1 MFGEGPVHM
10 VGIGGS
16 GMASLAEL
24 LMQWGV
30 RVSGSDRV
38 RGDSFWRLLNAGARL
53 CVGHSARNLP
63 PGCRLLIHSA
73 AVPQNNPEIAAAKK
87 RNIPILKYSQML
99 GLISRHFRTIAVAG
113 SHGKTTVTAMVVRAL
128 HDAFF
133 PCSFVVGGE
142 AYQLRALPRPPKAPF
157 FVTEACEFDRSFLNL
172 RRSIAVITNIEP
184 DHLDYYGTER
194 NLLKAFYEFASGAE
208 EFVVLNADDAN
219 CRRLARRLSKRVVT
233 FGRAKDAQF
242 RILHSDN
249 AGNLM
254 ISHSGGTTV
263 IHLSVIGRHNCFNA
277 ACAFALLSTLGLS
290 SSAAAASLS
299 TFRGVAR
306 RLQVISRSSPV
317 VIDDYAHHPTE
328 IEAVVPA
335 VKDAFPPKPLFV
347 FQPHQHS
354 RLLALFDDFV
364 SAFSDAE
371 DVLLLPVYSVRE
383 GGDMRCRINHAALG
397 AALQTQGLRVRVAT
411 SFEDGYEILRR
422 EAEAFSTVCFM
433 GAGDIYRLARGFAAT
448 LKSKAVGRARH
459 AG

>member
-10 VGIGGS
+10 VGICGS

-30 RVSGSDRV
+30 RVSGSDKV

-63 PGCRLLIHSA
+63 PGCRLLVHSA
-73 AVPQNNPEIAAAKK
+73 AVPSSNPEIVAAKK
-87 RNIPILKYSQML
+87 RNIPVLKYSQML
-99 GLISRHFRTIAVAG
+99 GSISRHFRTIAVAG
-113 SHGKTTVTAMVVRAL
+113 SHGKTTVTAMVVKAL

-142 AYQLRALPRPPKAPF
+142 AYQLRALPRSPKAPF

-172 RRSIAVITNIEP
+172 RRSIAVVTNIEP
-184 DHLDYYGTER
+184 DHLDYYGTEE
-194 NLLKAFYEFASGAE
+194 NLFEAFLQFASGAE
-208 EFVVLNADDAN
+208 EFVVLNADDAG
-219 CRRLARRLSKRVVT
+219 CRRLAKRLSKPVVT

-242 RILHSDN
+242 RILHSDDI
-249 AGNLM
+249 GRVT
-254 ISHSGGTTV
+254 IRHSGGTTV
-263 IHLSVIGRHNCFNA
+263 MRLSVIGEHNCYNA

-290 SSAAAASLS
+290 CSVVAASLS
-299 TFRGVAR
+299 SFRGVAR
-306 RLQVISRSSPV
+306 RLQVINRSSPV

-328 IEAVVPA
+328 IKAVVRT
-335 VKDAFPPKPLFV
+335 VKKAFPPKPLFV
-347 FQPHQHS
+347 FQAHQHS

-364 SAFSDAE
+364 AAFSEAD

-383 GGDMRCRINHAALG
+383 GNEMRCRINHTALG
-397 AALQTQGLRVRVAT
+397 VALQTRGVRVRVAT

-422 EAEAFSTVCFM
+422 EAADFSAVCFM

-448 LKSKAVGRARH
+448 LKSKTAERARY